1 MMSINEKMNSA
12 NKTARIAGILYLIMI
27 PFAVFGIMYVP
38 SALVMPGDGA
48 ATTNNILAS
57 AAQFRLSIV
66 SALIVQIG
74 HIFLVLFLYK
84 LLKTVNKNHAILM
97 VIFLLV
103 SVPITMFNE
112 LNKFAVL
119 LLSSGAY
126 SLTGFTTSQ
135 QQALVFLFLDL
146 HGYGILIASL
156 FWGLWLFPMGYLVYK
171 SGFLSRI
178 PGVLLMIVCVSYIVD
193 DICRFLLPNFD
204 GTIISTIFGFILY
217 LELVFPLWLVIRG
230 VNVEKWK
237 KSALES
243 A

>member
-1 MMSINEKMNSA
+1 MSINEKMDSA

-27 PFAVFGIMYVP
+27 PFAVFGMLYVP
-38 SALVMPGDGA
+38 STLVVSGDAA
-48 ATTNNILAS
+48 ATINNIIAS
-57 AAQFRLSIV
+57 AVQFRLSIV

-74 HIFLVLFLYK
+74 HIFLVIVLYK
-84 LLKTVNKNHAILM
+84 LLKIVNKNHAMLM
-97 VIFLLV
+97 VIFMLV

-119 LLSSGAY
+119 QLTSGAGY
-126 SLTGFTTSQ
+126 LTGFTTIQ
-135 QQALVFLFLDL
+135 QQALVPLFLEL

-156 FWGLWLFPMGYLVYK
+156 FWGLWLFPMGYLVFK

-178 PGVLLMIVCVSYIVD
+178 PGVLLMIVCVCYLLD
-193 DICRFLLPNFD
+193 TICRFLIPNFEK
-204 GTIISTIFGFILY
+204 TIISTIFVFILY
-217 LELVFPLWLVIRG
+217 LELIFPLWLVIRG

-237 KSALES
+237 KCAIES